1 MTGKS
6 TLRRDILT
14 LMGGNSAFVLFQL
27 GVVISIT
34 HFTSTAEVGL
44 YGASLALATI
54 VFSVTNLGLRLGYAT
69 APEAHATPAPY
80 ITVRLALTAVGVA
93 AILGLG
99 ALFNDGLARPA
110 LIVFMVALFKSA
122 EAVSDLLF
130 GILQRRG
137 LAHKVGYSQALRGA
151 GSFALCLLLLWRTGD
166 LAIALLAQILV
177 WWSVTL
183 FHDLRAVRAGGGLE
197 LTSDIPTMTAVCRQS
212 APLGVANVLT
222 SVSSNAP
229 RILIAAIMGLSAA
242 GVFTAVGYVLQLS
255 AILSATLANAM
266 ATRLSNHFAQR
277 DFTAFR
283 RDIWRLVKP
292 VGALAIVG
300 IASAAVLG
308 GWILQAV
315 FGADYAGYG
324 VLLVWLTA
332 TMGAR
337 FLVAILQTALIA
349 TRAFTKLALIRLA
362 VSIAVVTG
370 TALAAYLG
378 TLNTVGMTLLV
389 IATVQSIATL
399 LLLRAHIV
407 TAEHSRKAAP

>member
-1 MTGKS
+1 MRGKS
-6 TLRRDILT
+6 TMRRDILT
-14 LMGGNSAFVLFQL
+14 LMSGNSAFVLFQL

-34 HFTSTAEVGL
+34 HFTSTADVGL

-69 APEAHATPAPY
+69 APEEHAAPAPY
-80 ITVRLALTAVGVA
+80 ITVRLALTVLGAA
-93 AILGLG
+93 AILTLG
-99 ALFNDGLARPA
+99 TLFDDGRARPS

-137 LAHKVGYSQALRGA
+137 LAHKVGHSQAMRGA
-151 GSFALCLLLLWRTGD
+151 GSFVLCLLLLWRTGD

-183 FHDLRAVRAGGGLE
+183 FHDLRAVRAGGGFE
-197 LTSDIPTMTAVCRQS
+197 LTSDIRTMTAVCRQS

-222 SVSSNAP
+222 SVSNNAP

-266 ATRLSNHFAQR
+266 ATRMSNHFAQR
-277 DFTAFR
+277 DFAAFR

-292 VGALAIVG
+292 VAALAIVG
-300 IASAAVLG
+300 VTIAAVLG
-308 GWILQAV
+308 GWLLKTA
-315 FGADYAGYG
+315 FGADYAGYTT
-324 VLLVWLTA
+324 LLVWLTA

-349 TRAFTKLALIRLA
+349 TRAFTKLALIRLS
-362 VSIAVVTG
+362 VSVAVVTG
-370 TALAAYLG
+370 TALAAHLG
-378 TLNTVGMTLLV
+378 TLNTVAMSLMA

-407 TAEHSRKAAP
+407 KAEHSRKVSP